1 MHRITKTPKK
11 DKRRSTKKVFSARV
25 RKFKYT
31 RLINQNMEKSIE
43 QQFLEVYEKHSD
55 AIFRYCYFR
64 LYSREKAKDIT
75 QDAFMKAWVY
85 LQEGNTIDNLR
96 AFIYRVANNLIID
109 YVRKKKESSLEM
121 LEEGGFNPSV
131 DGKEKEQERIDGLY
145 VQEILQSLE
154 PEYRDVV
161 YMRYIEELAPR
172 EIAEILNESVNVIS
186 VRIHR
191 GLKKLKLLMIEN
203 KKI

>member
-1 MHRITKTPKK
+1 MNRITKTSKK
-11 DKRRSTKKVFSARV
+11 DKRDSTKAVFSARV
-25 RKFKYT
+25 RKFNSP
-31 RLINQNMEKSIE
+31 RLISQNMEKSIE
-43 QQFLEVYEKHSD
+43 EQFLQVYEKHSD

-64 LYSREKAKDIT
+64 LYNREKAKDIA

-121 LEEGGFNPSV
+121 LEESGFNPSV
-131 DGKEKEQERIDGLY
+131 DGKQKEEQRIDGLF
-145 VQEILQSLE
+145 VQETLNLLE
-154 PEYRDVV
+154 EEYRDVV

-172 EIAEILNESVNVIS
+172 EIAQILDESVNVIS

-191 GLKKLKLLMIEN
+191 GLKKLKILIGE
-203 KKI
+203 KK